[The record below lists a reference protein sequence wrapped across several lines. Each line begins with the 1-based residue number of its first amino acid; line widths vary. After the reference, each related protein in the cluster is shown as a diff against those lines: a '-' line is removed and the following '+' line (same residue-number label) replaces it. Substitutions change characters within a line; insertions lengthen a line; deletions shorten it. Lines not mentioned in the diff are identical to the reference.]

1 MHFGVQCVT
10 AIPHDPRSLA
20 LPDIR
25 DRIIQYALL
34 ARMHQPIGSLLLLW
48 PTLWALWIAGEG
60 EPDARVVLVFV
71 AGVFVMR
78 SAGCVMNDFADRDI
92 DPHVRRTMNRP
103 IASGKV
109 RPNEAL
115 GVFVVLCLVG
125 LGLVLTLNRLA
136 VMYSFAALALAASY
150 PFMKRW
156 TYLPQVYLGVAFGWG
171 IPMAF
176 AAVTGA
182 VPPLAWLLLTGVV
195 AWAVAYD
202 TMYAMVDREDD
213 LEVGVKSTAILFGDA
228 DRLFVGVSQIAVL
241 AVLVLAGRQAGL
253 GVFYDAATA
262 LSALL
267 FLYQQHLIRDREP
280 AACFKAFLNNNWVG
294 ALMFAGIVADHALS

>member
-1 MHFGVQCVT
+1 M
-10 AIPHDPRSLA
+10 
-20 LPDIR
+20 
-25 DRIIQYALL
+25 
-34 ARMHQPIGSLLLLW
+34 
-48 PTLWALWIAGEG
+48 
-60 EPDARVVLVFV
+60 FV

-294 ALMFAGIVADHALS
+294 ALMFVGIVADHALS

>member
-1 MHFGVQCVT
+1 M
-10 AIPHDPRSLA
+10 
-20 LPDIR
+20 PDIR
-25 DRIIQYALL
+25 DRIVQYALL

-48 PTLWALWIAGEG
+48 PTLWALWIAGQG
-60 EPDARVVLVFV
+60 EPDMQVVFVFV

-109 RPNEAL
+109 KPREAL

-136 VMYSFAALALAASY
+136 VVYSFAALALAASY

-176 AAVTGA
+176 AAITGA

>member
-1 MHFGVQCVT
+1 MK
-10 AIPHDPRSLA
+10 
-20 LPDIR
+20 

-48 PTLWALWIAGEG
+48 PTLWALWIAGAG
-60 EPDARVVLVFV
+60 EPDPAVVLVFV

-78 SAGCVMNDFADRDI
+78 SAGCVMNDFADRRI

-103 IASGKV
+103 IASGRV
-109 RPNEAL
+109 RPGEAL
-115 GVFVVLCLVG
+115 GLFAVLCLVG
-125 LGLVLTLNRLA
+125 LALVLTLNRLA

-156 TYLPQVYLGVAFGWG
+156 TYLPQVHLGVAFGWG

-176 AAVTGA
+176 AALA
-182 VPPLAWLLLTGVV
+182 DEVPLLAWLLLTGVV

-213 LEVGVKSTAILFGDA
+213 LRVGVKSSAILFGDA
-228 DRLFVGVSQIAVL
+228 DRFFVGASQVAVL

-253 GVFYDAATA
+253 GVFHDAATA

-267 FLYQQHLIRDREP
+267 FVYQQHLIRDREP

-294 ALMFAGIVADHALS
+294 ALIFAGIVADYAWS